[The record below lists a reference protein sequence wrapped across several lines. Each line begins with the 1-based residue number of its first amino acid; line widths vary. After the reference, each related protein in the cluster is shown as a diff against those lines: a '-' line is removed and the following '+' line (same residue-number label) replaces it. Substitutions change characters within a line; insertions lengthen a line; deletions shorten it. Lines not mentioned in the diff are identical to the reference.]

1 LHILGENKRTR
12 MSSSMKLTK
21 NCFISTVA
29 YDKQL
34 VIILLKKTKTIKT
47 ENKENH
53 INSAA
58 LKNLLSY

>member
-1 LHILGENKRTR
+1 